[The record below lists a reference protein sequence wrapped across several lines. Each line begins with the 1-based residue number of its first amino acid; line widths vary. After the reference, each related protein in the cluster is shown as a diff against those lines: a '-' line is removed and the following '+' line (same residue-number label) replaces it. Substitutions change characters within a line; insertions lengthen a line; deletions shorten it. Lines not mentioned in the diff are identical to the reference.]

1 MDMKRKNIIQ
11 QSFAVPFQYN
21 IVFTEGVFD
30 VKNPEFAETLLR
42 VPSPKLAK
50 VLFVVDQGVWD
61 ADEALYAKIKAYSA
75 RYSSAFEL
83 VGKPLQVPGGEKAKN
98 DPDQV
103 QAVLQSIEAYG
114 IDRHSF
120 VVAIGG
126 GAVLDMVGFAASIA
140 HRGVRLIRIPTTV
153 LSQND
158 SGIGVKNGVNFFG
171 KKNFLGVFDPPFAV
185 INDALFL
192 RTLEDRDW
200 RAGIAEAIKVALIK
214 DAAFFEKLE
223 ADAEAI
229 VERSMPEM
237 QEQIFRC
244 AELHAEHIR
253 GGDPFEK
260 GSSRPLDFGHWAAHK
275 LEQMTDYSLRHGEA
289 VAIGIALDTVYSFL
303 IGILS
308 EKECLRV
315 IRLIANLG
323 FDFYIP
329 ELKHN
334 LEQSDHPDSVLRG
347 LEEFREHLGGEL
359 TIMLI
364 DSIGHGV
371 EVHEMDTNKLIG
383 AISFL
388 EELAS
393 SNAVSSD
400 NLIHF

>member
-1 MDMKRKNIIQ
+1 MNRKNIIQ
-11 QSFAVPFQYN
+11 QNFSVPFQYN
-21 IVFTEGVFD
+21 IIFTEGVFD
-30 VKNPEFAETLLR
+30 SDNSEFADTVQLI
-42 VPSPKLAK
+42 PAIKLPK
-50 VLFVVDQGVWD
+50 VLFVIDQGVCE
-61 ADEALYAKIKAYSA
+61 ADEKLIERIKTYAHTHAH
-75 RYSSAFEL
+75 AFEL
-83 VGKPLQVPGGEKAKN
+83 VGKPLVVPGGEKAKN

-126 GAVLDMVGFAASIA
+126 GAVLDMAGFAASIA
-140 HRGVRLIRIPTTV
+140 HRGVRMIRIPTTV

-158 SGIGVKNGVNFFG
+158 SGIGVKNGVNFFE

-185 INDALFL
+185 INDSRFL
-192 RTLEDRDW
+192 LTLEERDW

-214 DAAFFEKLE
+214 DADFFEKLE
-223 ADAEAI
+223 QDAEAI
-229 VERSMPEM
+229 VARSMPEM
-237 QEQIFRC
+237 EEQIFRC

-275 LEQMTDYSLRHGEA
+275 LEQITNYELRHGEA
-289 VAIGIALDTVYSFL
+289 VAIGIALDTAYSFL
-303 IGILS
+303 IGMLS
-308 EKECLRV
+308 EEDCLRV

-329 ELKHN
+329 ELKQH
-334 LEQSDHPDSVLRG
+334 LEQEDHPDSVLRG

-359 TIMLI
+359 TIMLL
-364 DSIGHGV
+364 DKIGHGV
-371 EVHEMDTNKLIG
+371 EVHEMDKQKLIG

-388 EELAS
+388 EELT
-393 SNAVSSD
+393 SSD
-400 NLIHF
+400 SVYANKLIHL